1 MVLTVVSDFLLLCIP
16 LHFLGSL
23 KLTSPEKRGV
33 VFVFLVGTISILAA
47 VARFTIMDLRHAY
60 DARGVTTSFEKYY
73 WAMGLAYLEIMAAEI
88 AFVLPAM
95 RKVVSARAD
104 SRQRM
109 RAERARME
117 AMMERR
123 EATRSRDVVAPPP
136 LDDADTL
143 VENADAEAHVGVNG
157 GLGTF
162 YWH

>member
-33 VFVFLVGTISILAA
+33 GFVFLFGTISILAA
-47 VARFTIMDLRHAY
+47 VARFAIMELRHVY
-60 DARGVTTSFEKYY
+60 DAGGVATSFEKYY

-95 RKVVSARAD
+95 RKVVGARAD

-117 AMMERR
+117 EVLERR
-123 EATRSRDVVAPPP
+123 EATRSRIVVAPPP
-136 LDDADTL
+136 PGDADRL
-143 VENADAEAHVGVNG
+143 VEEADTEAHVGVSG

-162 YWH
+162 YWQ